1 MFLSG
6 LQQGGGESR
15 IGAAVTLC
23 SRVTRPPSVPEWP
36 RIGVDEGE
44 RRNGRE
50 KKG

>member
-1 MFLSG
+1 VAFSR
-6 LQQGGGESR
+6 GGGEGR

-44 RRNGRE
+44 RERMGE